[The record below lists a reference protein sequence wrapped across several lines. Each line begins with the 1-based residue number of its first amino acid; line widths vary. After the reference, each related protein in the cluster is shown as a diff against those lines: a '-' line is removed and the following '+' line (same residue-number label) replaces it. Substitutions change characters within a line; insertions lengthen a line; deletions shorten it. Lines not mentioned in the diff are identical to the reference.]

1 MGNYLDKIFVFMI
14 GAGIGSFLNVCIHRM
29 PKDKS
34 IAFPPSHCPKCNK
47 GLYWYDNIPL
57 FSYVILLGR
66 CRFCRQRI
74 SLRYPVVEL
83 ATALILTVLFVIFGM
98 TSKFFAYSTMAC
110 ALIVATFV
118 DFEIQ
123 EIPDQVSLGGL
134 AAGIALSFLFPS
146 IMDSV
151 SRMHALAGSLAGALT
166 GGGSI
171 FILKI
176 FGTLVFKNKIKEL
189 GIGSA
194 MGDGDIK
201 LMAMI
206 GAFLGWKLVLLT
218 FFIAPFLGSVPGII
232 SKIRSGSETIPYGP
246 FLSMAA
252 MISVFFGNKILSMF
266 SYGLF

>member
-1 MGNYLDKIFVFMI
+1 MGSYLDKISVFVI
-14 GAGIGSFLNVCIHRM
+14 GAVIGSFLNVCIHRL

-34 IAFPPSHCPKCNK
+34 IIFPSSHCPKCNK
-47 GLYWYDNIPL
+47 GLYWYDNIPIL
-57 FSYVILLGR
+57 SYLILLGR
-66 CRFCRQRI
+66 CRFCRERI
-74 SLRYPVVEL
+74 SLRYPAVEL
-83 ATALILTVLFVIFGM
+83 ITALILAALFAVFG
-98 TSKFFAYSTMAC
+98 TTPKFFAYSAMAC

-134 AAGIALSFLFPS
+134 AAAFALSILFPS
-146 IMDSV
+146 IIGSADRV
-151 SRMHALAGSLAGALT
+151 HALALSFAGAIS

-189 GIGSA
+189 GIESA

-218 FFIAPFLGSVPGII
+218 FFVAPFLGSVPGII
-232 SKIRSGSETIPYGP
+232 LKIRNGSETIPYGP
-246 FLSMAA
+246 FLSTAA
-252 MISVFFGNKILSMF
+252 MVSVFFGDKILNLF